1 MKFLTFQRQMK
12 KEVFSTAEA
21 QVVAHLDD
29 PALTNLQL
37 HQWEKQG
44 LLIRLKRGVYYFS
57 DRQPPALENIVR
69 ALYIPSY
76 FSLEYVLSH
85 YGILPEAAFAYT
97 LVTTKTTRKWQTPLG
112 LFSFRKIKK
121 GAFSGYDPR
130 NLMAEKEKALVDYFY
145 LNRFRLLPENPF
157 WESSRLEVIATD
169 IRFKK
174 VFQYARLFRSK
185 KLEELLRSFEAYAKS
200 EKMAS

>member
-1 MKFLTFQRQMK
+1 MKFLAFQRQMK

-57 DRQPPALENIVR
+57 DRRPSIENIVR

-85 YGILPEAAFAYT
+85 YGILPEAAFTYT

-121 GAFSGYDPR
+121 EAFSGYDPQS
-130 NLMAEKEKALVDYFY
+130 LMAEKEKALVDYFY
-145 LNRFRLLPENPF
+145 LNHLRLLPENAF
-157 WESSRLEVIATD
+157 WESSRLEAIATN

-174 VFQYARLFRSK
+174 VFQYARLFHSK

>member
-21 QVVAHLDD
+21 QVVAHVDD

-44 LLIRLKRGVYYFS
+44 LLTRLKRGAYFFS
-57 DRQPPALENIVR
+57 DRQPALEDIVR
-69 ALYIPSY
+69 ALYMPSY

-85 YGILPEAAFAYT
+85 YGVLPEAAFTHT

-112 LFSFRKIKK
+112 LFSFRKIKTE
-121 GAFSGYDPR
+121 AFSGYDPQ

-145 LNRFRLLPENPF
+145 LNRFRLLPENAF
-157 WESSRLEVIATD
+157 WESSRLEAIATD
-169 IRFKK
+169 IHFKK
-174 VFQYARLFRSK
+174 VFQYARLFHSK
-185 KLEELLRSFEAYAKS
+185 KLEELLRSFETYAKS
-200 EKMAS
+200 

>member
-1 MKFLTFQRQMK
+1 MKFLIFQRQMK

-21 QVVAHLDD
+21 QVVAHRED
-29 PALTNLQL
+29 PALINLQL

-44 LLIRLKRGVYYFS
+44 LLTRLKRGAYYFS
-57 DRQPPALENIVR
+57 DRRPSIENIVR
-69 ALYIPSY
+69 ALYMPSY
-76 FSLEYVLSH
+76 FSLEYVLSR
-85 YGILPEAAFAYT
+85 YGILPEAAFSYT

-121 GAFSGYDPR
+121 EAFSGYDPQS
-130 NLMAEKEKALVDYFY
+130 LMAEKEKGLVDYFY
-145 LNRFRLLPENPF
+145 LNRFRLLSDNAF
-157 WESSRLEVIATD
+157 WESSRMEAIATD

-185 KLEELLRSFEAYAKS
+185 KLEELLRSFESYAKS